1 MREGSPSLATDLGS
15 IQILPR
21 VGDGGGRVARLQRGR
36 GPSGLDHRGAPRT
49 AAEPPHILPPQAAPQ
64 SEPCYENLELQMC
77 PLREE
82 PMRPRQP
89 EVVYSTLVSTRA
101 QLPAWEDLKV
111 AAGREG
117 SEGLAWWSCASA
129 GQGHTENGAS
139 EDFVRAD
146 ILRRAWCHCGW
157 GVGDEGAIGL
167 AREYGPD
174 SQ

>member
-1 MREGSPSLATDLGS
+1 MEPLPPNLGCSERAVEVASHSSCFGAMRTEGEFCLSEPKTQLPPSLFL
-15 IQILPR
+15 
-21 VGDGGGRVARLQRGR
+21 AR
-36 GPSGLDHRGAPRT
+36 
-49 AAEPPHILPPQAAPQ
+49 I
-64 SEPCYENLELQMC
+64 
-77 PLREE
+77 
-82 PMRPRQP
+82 
-89 EVVYSTLVSTRA
+89 
-101 QLPAWEDLKV
+101 DLKV